1 MQSLLRNALIANAL
15 FSALSGL
22 ALVGFGGSVSQWMGV
37 PPSWFLRIVGA
48 GLLAFAAFL
57 FGEARRDVLSPARA
71 LLATLADLAWVMGS
85 VVLLLLPIA
94 AFSSAGRWAV
104 ALVAAVVLVFALL
117 QLAGL
122 RALTRNRRGATN
134 ARSSFE
140 IRHQVAAPPDAIW
153 EIVRDLGRIGE
164 FYSALRDVEVDGEQL
179 GARRTC
185 ENEQGQRWSEDV
197 IEWDEGART
206 ITLRFDTSDPGFPF
220 PMQEMYGGWEVA
232 EANGGADVVVWY
244 EYTVRGGLL
253 GEILA
258 PLVAQRTK
266 SGMEATI
273 SNMEMVAQRMVGART
288 A

>member
-1 MQSLLRNALIANAL
+1 MQLLLRNALIANAL

-22 ALVGFGGSVSQWMGV
+22 ALVGFGESVSQWMGV
-37 PPSWFLRIVGA
+37 APPWLLRTVGA

-57 FGEARRDVLSPARA
+57 FWEARRAVLNPARA
-71 LLATLADLAWVMGS
+71 LLATLADLGWVMGS

-94 AFSSAGRWAV
+94 TFSSVGRWTV
-104 ALVAAVVLVFALL
+104 ALVAAVVLIFALL

-122 RALTRNRRGATN
+122 RTLTRNRRGATN
-134 ARSSFE
+134 ARSFFE
-140 IRHQVAAPPDAIW
+140 IRRRVAAPPDVVW
-153 EIVRDLGRIGE
+153 ELVRDLDRIGE
-164 FYSALRDVEVDGEQL
+164 FYSALRNVEVDGEQL

-185 ENEQGQRWSEDV
+185 ENKQGQRWSEDV
-197 IEWDEGART
+197 IEWDEAARA
-206 ITLRFDTSDPGFPF
+206 ITLQFDTSAPDFPF
-220 PMQEMYGGWEVA
+220 PMQEMYGGWDVE
-232 EANGGADVVVWY
+232 EANGGTDVVVWY

-258 PLVAQRTK
+258 PLVAQRSR

-273 SNMEMVAQRMVGART
+273 SNMERGAQRMAGART